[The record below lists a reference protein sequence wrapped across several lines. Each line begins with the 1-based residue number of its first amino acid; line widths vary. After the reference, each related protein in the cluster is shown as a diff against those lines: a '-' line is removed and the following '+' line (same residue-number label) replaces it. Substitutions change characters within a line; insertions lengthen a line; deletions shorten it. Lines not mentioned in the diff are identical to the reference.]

1 MQTATNSSVKFQP
14 WVGDHYHSSRY
25 GVRVMVLGE
34 SHYGEP
40 EDYAP
45 DFTQHVINEHAF
57 QPGLR
62 FFTIVTNL
70 LRGTTDEPTAE
81 ERREAWQH
89 VAFYNY
95 VQEFVGDA
103 GRIRPTRA
111 MWRDAAA
118 VLEEVVAELRPD
130 VILVL
135 GYQMWDHLPELP
147 VTWACVK
154 HPCGGMSYD
163 EAIPEFN
170 RAIAEAL
177 SLAG

>member
-1 MQTATNSSVKFQP
+1 
-14 WVGDHYHSSRY
+14 
-25 GVRVMVLGE
+25 
-34 SHYGEP
+34 
-40 EDYAP
+40 
-45 DFTQHVINEHAF
+45 
-57 QPGLR
+57 
-62 FFTIVTNL
+62 TIATNL

-111 MWRDAAA
+111 MWRDAAT

>member
-1 MQTATNSSVKFQP
+1 MKFQP

-62 FFTIVTNL
+62 FFTIATNL

-81 ERREAWQH
+81 EPRQPGGCKLKTAP
-89 VAFYNY
+89 V
-95 VQEFVGDA
+95 
-103 GRIRPTRA
+103 RP
-111 MWRDAAA
+111 
-118 VLEEVVAELRPD
+118 VVAARP
-130 VILVL
+130 
-135 GYQMWDHLPELP
+135 
-147 VTWACVK
+147 
-154 HPCGGMSYD
+154 
-163 EAIPEFN
+163 
-170 RAIAEAL
+170 AEYVCSEDL
-177 SLAG
+177 FY

>member
-62 FFTIVTNL
+62 FFTIATNL

-103 GRIRPTRA
+103 GRIRPTR
-111 MWRDAAA
+111 
-118 VLEEVVAELRPD
+118 
-130 VILVL
+130 
-135 GYQMWDHLPELP
+135 
-147 VTWACVK
+147 
-154 HPCGGMSYD
+154 
-163 EAIPEFN
+163 
-170 RAIAEAL
+170 
-177 SLAG
+177 